1 MVLGSWQ
8 RIRSSKP
15 VTENSILLRALVQA
29 LVIVGIVATDV
40 AAETQTAVWAVPL
53 SIAGATWSWHRR
65 HKRNIAVKFLLAIGM
80 LLALASFFG
89 RLLGE
94 LNDTRVVLAGL
105 LIQLQVLHSFDLPRR
120 KDLGYSMAIGLIL
133 LGVAGTLSQT
143 MAFAP
148 MLLLFLALALPTL
161 VLDYRSRLGLAL
173 KTPPGSER
181 ESQKT
186 GGLALVRSLL
196 RSDLSPKRLGLFL
209 LSAVSLGLVIFALL
223 PRLPSYQL
231 QTFPVSSS
239 MQVQENLD
247 GGTIFNPGY
256 VNPGEESDEGN
267 GEGSGEGTAEPGEVD
282 DTFYYGFNTRM
293 NQNLRG
299 EMKPKVVMRVR
310 SQAEGFWRVL
320 AFDRYTGEGW
330 EISRNEEVEK
340 INRPSWS
347 YRFIIPGGQQTSAAQ
362 QVIQTYNVVSDL
374 PNIIPALA
382 EAKVLYFPSQNIEID
397 PEGNMLSPGRLA
409 DGLTY
414 SAISWVPYRD
424 RVKLGAA
431 STDYPQD
438 IREQYLQVP
447 PEIQAKVRQFAEEII
462 QKRQQELRDNA
473 QRSGRATVED
483 PPQEMPAYEKALY
496 LAQYLK
502 QRYAWSS
509 NPRELPF
516 LEPNED
522 LVEAFLFR
530 WKWGYPDHYSTVL
543 TVMLRSLGIPARLVV
558 GFGPGQFNPFTGFY
572 IVRNTDAY
580 AMTEVYFPGHGWFA
594 FDPIPGHDLI
604 PPSVEDYE
612 TFSVLRQ
619 FWDWVAGWLPSPVTS
634 VLQTVF
640 VAIATTIF
648 GAIAWL
654 FGLLTR
660 GYLGIF
666 TFLILTSALGF
677 LVWLAWNAFAR
688 WLYQNKLAK
697 LPEMERLYREMLDI
711 LAANG
716 YRKSPAQTP
725 FEYARLLRSHTTP
738 EEAAAIDDISEAY
751 IRWRYGDRSPSYSE
765 LQRQFQDLQERLKR
779 FGQKIRM

>member
-15 VTENSILLRALVQA
+15 VTENSILLRVLVQA

-40 AAETQTAVWAVPL
+40 AAETQTALWAVPL

-65 HKRNIAVKFLLAIGM
+65 DKRNIAVKFLLAIGM
-80 LLALASFFG
+80 LVALASFFS

-105 LIQLQVLHSFDLPRR
+105 LIELQVLHSFDLPRR

-161 VLDYRSRLGLAL
+161 VLDYRSRLGLTLDA
-173 KTPPGSER
+173 PGQQPHKR
-181 ESQKT
+181 QT
-186 GGLALVRSLL
+186 LLRSLL
-196 RSDLSPKRLGLFL
+196 RSDLSPKRLGVFL
-209 LSAVSLGLVIFALL
+209 LGSVSLGLAIFALL

-256 VNPGEESDEGN
+256 VSPGEESDEDD
-267 GEGSGEGTAEPGEVD
+267 GEGGGGSGPGQVD

-299 EMKPKVVMRVR
+299 EMKPKIVMRVR

-330 EISRNEEVEK
+330 EISRHEEVEK
-340 INRPSWS
+340 IKRSSWS
-347 YRFIIPGGQQTSAAQ
+347 YRFVLPPGPQTSAAQ
-362 QVIQTYNVVSDL
+362 QVIQTYSVVSDL

-382 EAKVLYFPSQNIEID
+382 EGRVLYFPSQNIEVD
-397 PEGNMLSPGRLA
+397 PERNMLSPGRLA

-424 RVKLGAA
+424 RVQLGKA
-431 STDYPQD
+431 STDYPEN

-447 PEIQAKVRQFAEEII
+447 PETLAKVRQFAEEII
-462 QKRQQELRDNA
+462 QKRQEELRDKA
-473 QRSGRATVED
+473 VRSGRATAEE
-483 PPQEMPAYEKALY
+483 PAPEMPAYEKALY
-496 LAQYLK
+496 LAQHLK
-502 QRYAWSS
+502 QNYAWPS
-509 NPRELPF
+509 NPDSLPF

-612 TFSVLRQ
+612 TFSVMRQ
-619 FWDWVAGWLPSPVTS
+619 FWRWVAGWLPSPVTS
-634 VLQTVF
+634 IIQTVF
-640 VAIATTIF
+640 GAIASAIF
-648 GAIAWL
+648 GTIAWL

-666 TFLILTSALGF
+666 AFLILTSAFGFFCWLG
-677 LVWLAWNAFAR
+677 WNGFAR
-688 WLYQNKLAK
+688 WRYRIKLAR
-697 LPEMERLYREMLDI
+697 LPAMERLYLEMLDI
-711 LAANG
+711 LAVKG
-716 YRKSPAQTP
+716 YRKSAAQTP
-725 FEYARLLRSHTTP
+725 FEYAQLLRSHTSP
-738 EEAAAIDDISEAY
+738 EEAAAIEDISEAY
-751 IRWRYGDRSPSYSE
+751 IRWRYGDLAPNYSE
-765 LQRQFQDLQERLKR
+765 LQRQLQDLQE
-779 FGQKIRM
+779 QKTRGVGFRV

>member
-40 AAETQTAVWAVPL
+40 AAETETALWAVPL

-173 KTPPGSER
+173 KTPPGFDR

-209 LSAVSLGLVIFALL
+209 LSAVSLGLLIFALL

-247 GGTIFNPGY
+247 GGSIFNPGY
-256 VNPGEESDEGN
+256 VNPGEESGEDN
-267 GEGSGEGTAEPGEVD
+267 GEGSGGRTTGPGEVD

-330 EISRNEEVEK
+330 EISRNEEVEEIK
-340 INRPSWS
+340 RSSWS
-347 YRFIIPGGQQTSAAQ
+347 YRFIIPAGQQTPAAQ
-362 QVIQTYNVVSDL
+362 QVIQTYNIVSDL

-382 EAKVLYFPSQNIEID
+382 EPKVLYFPSQNIEID

-424 RVKLGAA
+424 RVKLGGA

-447 PEIQAKVRQFAEEII
+447 PEIEAKVRQFAEEII

-473 QRSGRATVED
+473 QGRGRATVEEAGS
-483 PPQEMPAYEKALY
+483 EMPAYEKALY

-619 FWDWVAGWLPSPVTS
+619 FWRWVAGWLPSPVTS

-640 VAIATTIF
+640 VAIASTIF

-677 LVWLAWNAFAR
+677 LVWLAWNAIAR

-738 EEAAAIDDISEAY
+738 EEAAAIDEISEAY
-751 IRWRYGDRSPSYSE
+751 IRWRYGDRAPNYSQ
-765 LQRQFQDLQERLKR
+765 LQGQFQDLQERLKR

>member
-80 LLALASFFG
+80 LLALVSFFG

-173 KTPPGSER
+173 KTPPGSDR

-267 GEGSGEGTAEPGEVD
+267 GEGSGGGTAEPGEVD

-330 EISRNEEVEK
+330 EISRNEEVEEIK
-340 INRPSWS
+340 RSSWS
-347 YRFIIPGGQQTSAAQ
+347 YRFIIPRGQQTSAAQ
-362 QVIQTYNVVSDL
+362 QVIQTYNIVSDL

-382 EAKVLYFPSQNIEID
+382 EPKVLYFPSQNIEID

-424 RVKLGAA
+424 RVKLGGA
-431 STDYPQD
+431 STEYPQD

-447 PEIQAKVRQFAEEII
+447 PEIQGKVRQFAEEII
-462 QKRQQELRDNA
+462 QKRQQVLRDKA

-502 QRYAWSS
+502 QHYAWSS

-619 FWDWVAGWLPSPVTS
+619 FWRWVAGWLPSPVTS

-677 LVWLAWNAFAR
+677 LVWLAWNAIAR

-751 IRWRYGDRSPSYSE
+751 IRWRYGDRAPNYSE

-779 FGQKIRM
+779 FGQKIRI